1 MKKFLT
7 TGLFAGLIFTAFSQ
21 NKALTDSEVR
31 SFVQSSFKKQ
41 VGYQAAVKD
50 YNAALSK
57 NLVLWA
63 NPVWKNKPFSIPA
76 NMSEDGSKFY
86 EDSVVAT
93 VHDVLL
99 MGSYANVMGTAQ
111 YYIAGLVTTHRNFSC
126 VITRENGTLK
136 YIRFMGADH
145 SEVAKNLLWPTV
157 TQKSHED
164 AYFDMREEMMNLNN
178 ERALQMSDSLVQ
190 IPGTSVLAHLGQLQY
205 YLMNNQTA
213 KFNDCYNVALSKLE
227 GASPAERHVILSYN
241 TQDTEVTKYHLE
253 QALLYAADDQFIRMI
268 LAYME
273 KDTKK
278 AIAILLPA
286 WDRFPENGGI
296 NNILAYKYMEDG
308 QMAKAKQHFDI
319 YMRVYP
325 STPNAYD
332 SMGDYYMKAGDKAK
346 AKEMYMKAYTLDN
359 NWKASKA
366 RADKL

>member
-1 MKKFLT
+1 MKKILT
-7 TGLFAGLIFTAFSQ
+7 TGLLAGLFFTAFSQ
-21 NKALTDSEVR
+21 NKALTESEVR

-63 NPVWKNKPFSIPA
+63 NPVWKNKPFTIPA

-86 EDSVVAT
+86 EDSVIAT

-136 YIRFMGADH
+136 YIRFLGADH

-190 IPGTSVLAHLGQLQY
+190 IPGTSVLAHLGQLQN

-227 GASPAERHVILSYN
+227 NASPAERHVILSYN

-286 WDRFPENGGI
+286 WDRFPENGGV

-308 QMAKAKQHFDI
+308 QMTKAKQHFDI

>member
-1 MKKFLT
+1 MKKILT

-21 NKALTDSEVR
+21 NKALTESEVR

-190 IPGTSVLAHLGQLQY
+190 LPGTSVLAHLGQLHY

-227 GASPAERHVILSYN
+227 GASAAERHVILSYN

-268 LAYME
+268 LAYTE

-278 AIAILLPA
+278 AIDILLPA